1 MSEQA
6 RESKTTKIPQA
17 GGPWESIGGATFDKE
32 REKIDWKWRG
42 DETLVLTPGSSI
54 NFWRNDEAYE
64 GQPDFGA
71 SCKISSGE
79 GSSGRFRADH
89 PSPGKWGRVGGGFL
103 KIKGDRLM
111 IAWSWTG
118 ERNLEVPPGSR
129 FSIWKSKKPGAP
141 EFQVNCLLAGGSEGG
156 PPRTAARDSAVD
168 DWMRSGAAANA
179 GEAAGEP
186 YRAPGAGEAPSAEHE
201 SAPPAG
207 EGEGEGAGQGNGE
220 APGNVDPKTLAGN
233 PAQDPAGAESAAT
246 EQSAPP
252 KTQTYDDFDDDIP
265 F

>member
-6 RESKTTKIPQA
+6 REGKGMKIPQA

-32 REKIDWKWRG
+32 REKIDWRWRG
-42 DETLVLTPGSSI
+42 EETLVLTPGSSI

-79 GSSGRFRADH
+79 GASGRFRADH
-89 PSPGKWGRVGGGFL
+89 PSPGKWGRIGGGFL
-103 KIKGDRLM
+103 KVKGERAM

-118 ERNLEVPPGSR
+118 ERNLEITPGSR

-141 EFQVNCLLAGGSEGG
+141 EFQVNCLLAGGAEGG
-156 PPRTAARDSAVD
+156 PARTGPKDSTVD
-168 DWMRSGAAANA
+168 DWMRGSGADRG
-179 GEAAGEP
+179 GESAEP
-186 YRAPGAGEAPSAEHE
+186 YRAPGATEGE
-201 SAPPAG
+201 SARAEDAAAETQAPEREQRSEDTG
-207 EGEGEGAGQGNGE
+207 EI
-220 APGNVDPKTLAGN
+220 DPKTLGGN
-233 PAQDPAGAESAAT
+233 PAQDPAGAQGGETGGREA
-246 EQSAPP
+246 P
-252 KTQTYDDFDDDIP
+252 KTRIHEDFDDDIP